1 MTKTDESLQRQ
12 YSIFLPLKR
21 LINMIFS
28 AQTSVLQVRPFV
40 IPFRIILVPLLKRSP
55 SRVQPKRTSIG
66 ALTSQIV

>member
-28 AQTSVLQVRPFV
+28 AQISVLQVRPFV

-55 SRVQPKRTSIG
+55 RVQPKGTSIG